1 MAFHN
6 NPRIVTSDLVLCLDA
21 KHPQSYSGSGSTF
34 YDVSGNS
41 NNTTLNGPT
50 YNSNG
55 YFSFDGSGE
64 KDGSPT
70 GDYISGFGGGGGTCS
85 TDQYAMGASYCWWSR
100 ITSAQTSGQCIL
112 YGSST
117 IAHVEFKNEGTS
129 SPYFRTEAARDNG
142 YSFSGNDTIPGG
154 SLVNR
159 WAHFVIAF
167 DNSSSPRTVKWYHN
181 GDLFY
186 TKTNFDSG
194 DFTTTEYFYL
204 NHIGRS
210 TGTSDYFYSQSFY
223 GDLGPF
229 HFYGRNLS
237 AAEVKQNFNAQRSRF
252 GL

>member
-1 MAFHN
+1 M
-6 NPRIVTSDLVLCLDA
+6 LCLDA

-41 NNTTLNGPT
+41 NNATLNGPT

-204 NHIGRS
+204 NDIGRS
-210 TGTSDYFYSQSFY
+210 TGTSSYFYSQSFY